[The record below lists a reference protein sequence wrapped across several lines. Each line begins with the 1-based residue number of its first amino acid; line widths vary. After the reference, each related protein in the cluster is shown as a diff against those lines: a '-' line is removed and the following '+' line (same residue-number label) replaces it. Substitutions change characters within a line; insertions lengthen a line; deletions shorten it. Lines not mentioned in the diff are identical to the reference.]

1 LTTAFIRAL
10 GAGRIAFGAAML
22 LRPEQAVRGWV
33 GPRAAAY
40 GGTQVVTQAFGAR
53 DLVLGA
59 GAIAALA
66 QGRDARDWVA
76 AGALCDLVD
85 LVATVRGD
93 DLPLAGRAVVV
104 ALASAAIAVSASY
117 LTSDDPV
124 VSGTVSSAAL

>member
-1 LTTAFIRAL
+1 
-10 GAGRIAFGAAML
+10 ML

-53 DLVLGA
+53 DLAIGA
-59 GAIAALA
+59 GTLAALA
-66 QGRDARDWVA
+66 QDRDARDWVA

-104 ALASAAIAVSASY
+104 ALASAAIAVSAGY
-117 LTSDDPV
+117 LTSDDPG
-124 VSGTVSSAAL
+124 VSGAVSSAAL

>member
-53 DLVLGA
+53 DLAIGA
-59 GAIAALA
+59 GTLAALA
-66 QGRDARDWVA
+66 QDRDARDWVA

-104 ALASAAIAVSASY
+104 ALASAAIAVSAGY
-117 LTSDDPV
+117 LTSDDPG
-124 VSGTVSSAAL
+124 VSGAVSSAAL